1 MRKLMLMAM
10 GVVLTSLLIAG
21 CGGGSSST
29 ADGGNGDGT
38 PTAVGGTVQG
48 SAK

>member
-1 MRKLMLMAM
+1 MLMGL
-10 GVVLTSLLIAG
+10 GVVLTALLIAG
-21 CGGGSSST
+21 CGGGSST
-29 ADGGNGDGT
+29 AANGGNDVGT